1 VEVSRPVA
9 DLYADALASLVATG
23 ALVPMDLPAPRA
35 PEKTKTGEENA
46 KK

>member
-9 DLYADALASLVATG
+9 DLYADALASLVAAG

-35 PEKTKTGEENA
+35 PEKKTGEENA
-46 KK
+46 EK